1 MRATMLPALL
11 LACAS
16 FVAAAGAMQARVGL
30 GDLELD
36 SREGRAVLRLRVA
49 EAAERYCALHGAEM
63 TPYASRADPFYCP
76 DMARSWIVGEM
87 RPQVRRA
94 YFLARREAGVKG
106 RAP

>member
-1 MRATMLPALL
+1 MRATMLPVLL
-11 LACAS
+11 LVCAS
-16 FVAAAGAMQARVGL
+16 FAAATEAMQARVAL
-30 GDLELD
+30 GDLLLD
-36 SREGRAVLRLRVA
+36 SREGRAVLRQRVT

-63 TPYASRADPFYCP
+63 TPYASRADPYYCP
-76 DMARSWIVGEM
+76 DMTRSWIVGEM

>member
-1 MRATMLPALL
+1 MRATVLPALL
-11 LACAS
+11 LICAS
-16 FVAAAGAMQARVGL
+16 FAAATDAMQARVAF

-36 SREGRAVLRLRVA
+36 SREGRAVLHQRVT

-63 TPYASRADPFYCP
+63 TPYASRADPYYCP
-76 DMARSWIVGEM
+76 DMTRSWIVGEM

-94 YFLARREAGVKG
+94 YFLARREAGVRG